1 MARYLDPRCR
11 KCRQFGFS
19 VCGSHRCALLKRE
32 TPPGMH
38 GVHRGKPS
46 DFKVRLLEKQKLR
59 FAYWISE
66 RQFRG
71 YVKKAFRTPGIT
83 GESLFQLLERRV
95 DNLVWRL
102 GFAPTIPA
110 ARQLVSHGHV
120 TVNGKKVDRPS
131 YLVKPGSIVSL
142 KERSKGLPLVKDGLV
157 RSTARPTLPY
167 LEVDRDEV
175 RGKLVAMPRR
185 SEIPLPVD
193 ESLVVELYQ
202 KYL

>member
-1 MARYLDPRCR
+1 
-11 KCRQFGFS
+11 
-19 VCGSHRCALLKRE
+19 
-32 TPPGMH
+32 MH

-131 YLVKPGSIVSL
+131 YLVRPGSIVSI

-157 RSTARPTLPY
+157 RSTARPTLLY

-193 ESLVVELYQ
+193 ESLVVEFYQ